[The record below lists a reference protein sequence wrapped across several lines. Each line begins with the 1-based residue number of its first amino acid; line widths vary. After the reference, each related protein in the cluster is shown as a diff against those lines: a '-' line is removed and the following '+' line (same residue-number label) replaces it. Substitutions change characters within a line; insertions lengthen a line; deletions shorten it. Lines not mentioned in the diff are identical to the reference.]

1 MNRATLRNR
10 YNRLFMWPVG
20 WLLVAVFALLATGC
34 ASTNSGESESLEPN
48 ETPVAQGEYRV
59 QRGDTLRSIAAR
71 NGTEWNTL
79 ARLNNLQPPYTINV
93 GQTLRISGN
102 APVSAPTN
110 TPRRITANSASHAAA
125 PVPSSPLRVTASS
138 SAPPPP
144 GAGKWQWPTD
154 GQVIGAFSTDNGLN
168 KGLDISG
175 QQGQPIVAAQAG
187 SVVFAG
193 SGLRGYGELII
204 IKHNSTYVSA
214 YGHNSRLLVKEGQ
227 QVQAGQQIAEMGSSG
242 TDKVKLHFEIRRQG
256 KPVDP
261 MQYLP
266 HR

>member
-1 MNRATLRNR
+1 MKRAATSNKVS
-10 YNRLFMWPVG
+10 MWPTAFLAWCVLISMM
-20 WLLVAVFALLATGC
+20 LLTGC
-34 ASTNSGESESLEPN
+34 ASTSSGESEADG
-48 ETPVAQGEYRV
+48 TAAPVAEGEYRV
-59 QRGDTLRSIAAR
+59 QRGDTLHSIAVR
-71 NGTEWNTL
+71 HGTDWPTL
-79 ARLNNLQPPYTINV
+79 ARLNGIDAPHLIQA
-93 GQTLRISGN
+93 GQVLRITG
-102 APVSAPTN
+102 AAAARLPATPT
-110 TPRRITANSASHAAA
+110 RVVTASNVAAHTAA

-144 GAGKWQWPTD
+144 GAGKWQWPTE

-193 SGLRGYGELII
+193 SGLRGYGELVIV
-204 IKHNSTYVSA
+204 KHNDTYVSA

-227 QVQAGQQIAEMGSSG
+227 SVQAGQQIAEMGSSG

-266 HR
+266 RR